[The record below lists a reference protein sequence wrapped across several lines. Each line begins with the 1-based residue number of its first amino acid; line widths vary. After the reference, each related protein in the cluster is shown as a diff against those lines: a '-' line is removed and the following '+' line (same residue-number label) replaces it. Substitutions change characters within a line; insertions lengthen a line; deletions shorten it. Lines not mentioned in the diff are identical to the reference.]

1 MYLNSFLYTFILVAM
16 LSSQEK
22 QYLEDIWSDPKHPAA
37 FSGPEKLYKFVKKDG
52 QFKIGLSAIN
62 RFLSSLEAYSLQK
75 RVQRKFKRSPV
86 LVEGIDAQWDGDLM
100 DVRNIS
106 KYNQNYQYILVLQDV
121 FSRFISTAPLKNKT
135 ASEIISGLK
144 SILKQGRQP
153 ELLRTDRGKEFKNRF
168 LTVFLKERGIHQIF
182 SENETKSNF
191 AERSI
196 QNLQNRLTRMFMYN
210 QSYEYFKQLS
220 DITKAINNT
229 PSRPLGNMA
238 PSEVNKS
245 NEDEVRLREYLVR
258 TKTKINKGSESVKK
272 LRQKKVKKSKRSPYQ
287 FKLNDKVRITQE
299 KTKFMR
305 EYSQKWTG
313 EIFIVTR
320 RFMRHGVPVYK
331 LKDFANTALTGS
343 YYSQELQGVD
353 THDIWKVSKILKKRK
368 NPSGETELLVSWH
381 QWPSKFDSWIKE
393 SDLQEAP

>member
-1 MYLNSFLYTFILVAM
+1 M
-16 LSSQEK
+16 LSSEEK
-22 QYLEDIWSDPKHPAA
+22 QYLENIWSDPKHAAA

-62 RFLSSLEAYSLQK
+62 RFLSNLEAYSLQK

-121 FSRFISTAPLKNKT
+121 FSRFIFTAPLKNKT
-135 ASEIISGLK
+135 ASEVISGLK
-144 SILKQGRQP
+144 SVLKQGRQP
-153 ELLRTDRGKEFKNRF
+153 ELLRTDKGSEFKNRF
-168 LTVFLKERGIHQIF
+168 LAAFLKERRIHQIF
-182 SENETKSNF
+182 TENETKSSF

-196 QNLQNRLTRMFMYN
+196 QNLQNRLSRMFMYN
-210 QSYEYFKQLS
+210 QSYQYLKQLP

-238 PSEVNKS
+238 PSAVNKS
-245 NEDEVRLREYLVR
+245 NEDEVRLNEYLVR
-258 TKTKINKGSESVKK
+258 TKTKINKSSEPTKK
-272 LRQKKVKKSKRSPYQ
+272 EGKKKVKKTKRSPYQ
-287 FKLNDKVRITQE
+287 FKVNDKVRITQE

-313 EIFIVTR
+313 EVFIVAR

-331 LKDFANTALTGS
+331 LKDFSNVALTGS
-343 YYSQELQGVD
+343 YYSQELQKVG
-353 THDIWKVSKILKKRK
+353 TQDIWKVSKILKKRK
-368 NPSGETELLVSWH
+368 TSSGETELLVSWH

-393 SDLQEAP
+393 SDLQEVSQ